1 MRNKNSK
8 NGTQPKWKALEYSKN
23 QIEKAGSIIKNS
35 NSSTNEIE
43 TATLIVDN
51 WRESHAYPLHVIYIG
66 LRTMF
71 PQYIVAERLKRLDS
85 IINKLKRFSNMS
97 LWTIQDLGGCRVIV
111 NEIDEVYSC
120 ADKYENSKKRHILKR
135 EYDYIN
141 HPKSSGYRSL
151 HRVYLFHSDSKNT
164 YNRNMCIEIQYRTHL
179 QHLWATAVETM
190 DLARR
195 ESIKTGQGNDDIK
208 RFFILIS
215 SLFSLRENMPVVPGT
230 SDNIEELV
238 NEIKQI
244 NNQNNYLDMLAGIQV
259 YMDKQDSLI
268 ASKSQDGYHI
278 LIFNYETRRIRIK
291 YFKPSQSELANKT
304 YANIESSRNENKIDA
319 VLVRASSIKGLK
331 IAYPN
336 YFADIHEFIDIV
348 NSYL

>member
-1 MRNKNSK
+1 
-8 NGTQPKWKALEYSKN
+8 
-23 QIEKAGSIIKNS
+23 
-35 NSSTNEIE
+35 
-43 TATLIVDN
+43 
-51 WRESHAYPLHVIYIG
+51 
-66 LRTMF
+66 MF

-190 DLARR
+190 GLARR

-215 SLFSLRENMPVVPGT
+215 SLFALRENMPVVPGT

-238 NEIKQI
+238 FDFDFCFYFYFYFCLCLCLCLCLSCTFAYARACAALQAVFVT
-244 NNQNNYLDMLAGIQV
+244 YRHTLDI
-259 YMDKQDSLI
+259 Y
-268 ASKSQDGYHI
+268 
-278 LIFNYETRRIRIK
+278 
-291 YFKPSQSELANKT
+291 
-304 YANIESSRNENKIDA
+304 
-319 VLVRASSIKGLK
+319 
-331 IAYPN
+331 
-336 YFADIHEFIDIV
+336 
-348 NSYL
+348 